1 MDKRNKKGPKID
13 APGTPYSVLALLGYL
28 FLIFTQKHVLE
39 KFSWNHIIEWFEN
52 PREAIFFRR
61 MAWLI
66 VSNAFCKLMRIIPFS
81 RPESK
86 PDDNLSVRYESELS
100 VSCRNQ
106 VDICSKCYYMLDIV
120 RSSMI
125 TLKFLRPL
133 LVPVEGFK
141 LP

>member
-13 APGTPYSVLALLGYL
+13 APGTPYSILALLGYL

-39 KFSWNHIIEWFEN
+39 KFRWNHIIEWFEN